1 MVPAA
6 RLQTHR
12 AFYRAEVWRRIEPCS
27 GEKPR
32 CCALTPPMLTEGP
45 LNPAERGRATSRTL
59 TADQGC
65 GRVDGCDVFPV
76 CLTWRTDFVPLVPVV
91 EAC

>member
-12 AFYRAEVWRRIEPCS
+12 AFYRAEVWRWFEPCS

-32 CCALTPPMLTEGP
+32 CCALARLMLTAGP
-45 LNPAERGRATSRTL
+45 LDPAERVHATSRTL
-59 TADQGC
+59 TADQGH
-65 GRVDGCDVFPV
+65 GHVDGRGVFPV
-76 CLTWRTDFVPLVPVV
+76 CLTCRTGSVPLVPVV